1 MTDYLKPGTLIDA
14 LAAVGAGGGSA
25 TDAENENG
33 AVATRTA
40 GAVTL
45 AGGTDLVVQW
55 RHKRAPLPDL
65 VVDLK
70 GIDGMAA
77 ISADSHRV
85 RIGPCATLGA
95 IARDPIVAAHCA
107 VLARAASVV
116 ACPQVRN
123 RATIG
128 GNLCNASPA
137 ADTAVCLIVLD
148 AELEI
153 ASLDDSGAVK
163 TRSVPA
169 HAFFTGPGETV
180 LRRGELLS
188 AIHVPCG
195 PNSADRAEGGGGAA
209 TDQATTGYRAFEK
222 FGTRPS
228 MEIAVVSVGVALDLE
243 WGKVVRARTAFG
255 SVAPVPHRGRKTELC
270 LEGKSLDDAAIENAC
285 AIAMGEVSPI
295 SDVRASAGY
304 RKELLGILLGRML
317 RNARHD

>member
-1 MTDYLKPGTLIDA
+1 MTDYLKPGTLTEAIGAIGAISPIGVDDGDDA
-14 LAAVGAGGGSA
+14 QAV
-25 TDAENENG
+25 
-33 AVATRTA
+33 

-55 RHKRAPLPDL
+55 RRRSAPVPDL
-65 VVDLK
+65 IVDLK
-70 GIDGMAA
+70 GIDEMAG
-77 ISADSHRV
+77 ISVDSDRV
-85 RIGPCATLGA
+85 RIGPCTTLAA
-95 IARDPIVAAHCA
+95 IARDPIVRDHCA
-107 VLARAASVV
+107 VLAKAASVV

-137 ADTAVCLIVLD
+137 ADTAVSLIILD

-153 ASLDDSGAVK
+153 ASLDDGGAIK
-163 TRSVPA
+163 TRSVPV

-180 LRRGELLS
+180 LRSGELLS
-188 AIHVPCG
+188 AIRIPCASDG
-195 PNSADRAEGGGGAA
+195 DGGGGNA
-209 TDQATTGYRAFEK
+209 DRQAGSTYRAFEK

-243 WGKVVRARTAFG
+243 WGKVVRARIAFG

-270 LEGKSLDDAAIENAC
+270 LDGSGLDDAAIEKAC

-295 SDVRASAGY
+295 TDVRASAEY

-317 RNARHD
+317 HNARHD

>member
-14 LAAVGAGGGSA
+14 I
-25 TDAENENG
+25 DAISKIDAIDADETQS
-33 AVATRTA
+33 V

-55 RHKRAPLPDL
+55 RHKSAPLPDL
-65 VVDLK
+65 IVDLK
-70 GIDGMAA
+70 GIDEMAG
-77 ISADSHRV
+77 ISVDSDMV
-85 RIGPCATLGA
+85 RIGPCTTLAA
-95 IARDPIVAAHCA
+95 IARDPIVRDHCA
-107 VLARAASVV
+107 IFAKAASVV

-137 ADTAVCLIVLD
+137 ADTAVSLIILD

-153 ASLDDSGAVK
+153 ASLDDAGALK
-163 TRSVPA
+163 TRSVPV

-188 AIHVPCG
+188 AIRVPRTQG
-195 PNSADRAEGGGGAA
+195 ASDRGADDQAA
-209 TDQATTGYRAFEK
+209 TTYRAFEK

-243 WGKVVRARTAFG
+243 WGKVVRVRTAFG
-255 SVAPVPHRGRKTELC
+255 SVAPVPHRGRKTEFC
-270 LEGKSLDDAAIENAC
+270 LEGSSLDDAAIEKAC
-285 AIAMGEVSPI
+285 ATAMGEVSPI
-295 SDVRASAGY
+295 SDVRASADY
-304 RKELLGILLGRML
+304 RKDLLGILLRRML
-317 RNARHD
+317 QNARHD